1 MTTSTI
7 RAADT
12 TGYRWLET
20 AGLLGVFGFVAAVQF
35 SIAAAELLLWLTVLV
50 WLATL
55 VANRE
60 RVAVPPMFWPL
71 LAYAAVTLV
80 SVAFSLD
87 PSTSL
92 YSSKQLLLL
101 LVVPVV
107 YRFARGER
115 AHTVLLVVLTF
126 GALSAVLGVVQYG
139 VLGHDTLARRPQGA
153 LGHWMTYSGLLL
165 LVTVAATARLLFD
178 RKDRVWPALIM
189 PALVVAIVVTF
200 TRSAWVGACVAVA
213 VLVAMKDFRLMVAIP
228 LVGAAVLAAVIGL
241 APAALTGRFYSI
253 VNVKDPTSNDR
264 ISMLHA
270 GARIVHDYP
279 LTGVGPDSVK
289 RVYKM
294 YRDSGAIDWNAPHL
308 HNVPM
313 QIAAERGLPA
323 LAIWLWFIVALS
335 VQLLHR
341 FRLQRNRVLAAA
353 AFGGIV
359 AMLAAGMFEYNF
371 GDSEFLMLFLVLV
384 TLPFAAA
391 AGAEPRT
398 QAVRAPD

>member
-1 MTTSTI
+1 MPSTL

-12 TGYRWLET
+12 PRDRWLDT
-20 AGLLGVFGFVAAVQF
+20 AGLLGVCGVVAAVQF
-35 SIAAAELLLWLTVLV
+35 SIAVSETLLWLTVLA
-50 WLATL
+50 WLGT
-55 VANRE
+55 VFANRE
-60 RVAVPPMFWPL
+60 RATVPAMFWPL
-71 LAYAAVTLV
+71 VAYAAVTMV

-87 PSTSL
+87 PRTSL
-92 YSSKQLLLL
+92 YASKQVLLF

-115 AHTVLLVVLTF
+115 ANTVLHVILTF

-139 VLGHDTLARRPQGA
+139 VLGYDNLAHRVQGA

-189 PALVVAIVVTF
+189 PALVVAILVTF
-200 TRSAWVGACVAVA
+200 TRSVLVGTCVAVV
-213 VLVAMKDFRLMVAIP
+213 VLVAMKDFRLVVAIP
-228 LVGAAVLAAVIGL
+228 LVGAAVLATIIGL
-241 APAALTGRFYSI
+241 APAALTGRVYSI
-253 VNVKDPTSNDR
+253 VNVKDPTNNDR

-270 GARIVHDYP
+270 GSRIVRDYP
-279 LTGVGPDSVK
+279 LTGVGPDSIK

-294 YRDSGAIDWNAPHL
+294 YRDPGSIDWNAPHL

-323 LAIWLWFIVALS
+323 LAVWAWFIVALGVS
-335 VQLLHR
+335 VLRLFRRGRHR
-341 FRLQRNRVLAAA
+341 ALAAA
-353 AFGGIV
+353 AFGAIV

-371 GDSEFLMLFLVLV
+371 GDSEFLMLFLALV
-384 TLPFAAA
+384 TLPFAAER
-391 AGAEPRT
+391 GPDEPV
-398 QAVRAPD
+398 AHP